1 LKRETHHHIR
11 QTLFGLGGG
20 ILFSAVALLIVAR
33 ELKGESVRITSL
45 TPLVAAIFL
54 AVFTWFVQGAMFSV
68 LLRPLVGRYE
78 YRGMVRL
85 YLASHSVGDITPFMG
100 GEVPY
105 EVWGLSRAGL
115 TPGMGGA
122 LLAVKAILNFTVL
135 VSGTVIGFLLYK
147 GDFSI
152 KDSGKI
158 LLAIAVGAVMVWV
171 IVAFLLRR
179 RGDHDEEPERRPDEE
194 AGWRQKAREFY
205 ADLRSGFME
214 IWRKE
219 PGAIF
224 VCTGLHIVYWL
235 SYTAIGALA
244 LMASGWNGNPLEA
257 MAAQFVVYLLLPLS
271 PTPGGSGAAELGF
284 AALVSSGSGGSLL
297 AGIMIWR
304 GLSYYLP
311 LVVGAFFVGR
321 DINEG
326 LLSRLEGLREH

>member
-1 LKRETHHHIR
+1 M
-11 QTLFGLGGG
+11 
-20 ILFSAVALLIVAR
+20 LFSAIALIIVAR
-33 ELKGESVRITSL
+33 ELRGESVEITGVA
-45 TPLVAAIFL
+45 PLAA
-54 AVFTWFVQGAMFSV
+54 AVFFAIFTWFVQGAMFSV
-68 LLRPLVGRYE
+68 LLKPLVGRYE
-78 YRGMVRL
+78 YRGMIRL

-115 TPGMGGA
+115 SPGMGGA

-135 VSGTVIGFLLYK
+135 VSGTVVGFLLY
-147 GDFSI
+147 GGYFSI

-158 LLAIAVGAVMVWV
+158 LLAIAVGAVLVWV
-171 IVAFLLRR
+171 IVAFVLRR
-179 RGDHDEEPERRPDEE
+179 RGESARRPTGGSGED
-194 AGWRQKAREFY
+194 GDWRQKARAFY

-244 LMASGWNGNPLEA
+244 LMAGGWNGNPLEA

-284 AALVSSGSGGSLL
+284 AALVGSGSGGSLL

-304 GLSYYLP
+304 SLSYYLP
-311 LVVGAFFVGR
+311 MVIGAFFVGR

-326 LLSRLEGLREH
+326 LLSRLESLREH